1 MDSTYLERILFGVMV
16 VLVIGKLAVLK
27 VHLKKYLAITNYLP
41 GITLVAL
48 DIRVSEH
55 HCLSMY

>member
-27 VHLKKYLAITNYLP
+27 VHLKNI
-41 GITLVAL
+41 
-48 DIRVSEH
+48 
-55 HCLSMY
+55 